1 MKIERIAIAAI
12 TVVLASFLASCAK
25 QEPKE
30 EAAPETPVSFTV
42 QLNKADAEYAE
53 VVVRHTGTDQS
64 PWFGFVTSDTESPVE
79 DLIKAQVANVNA
91 KSLHFGKSQTVALRE
106 LSEYN
111 TYRYIAFGVNEE
123 GERYGDAGSLA
134 FSTSPEFSVVFSAET
149 TEVGSHEASFTVG
162 HDGIDVLT
170 YMAFVTD
177 DTESTVDE
185 LAADHFATMVSENG
199 KLNEGVELLSGTS
212 ESITITELIHET
224 DYRLVV
230 YGIYDNNGTIIYYGT
245 PAEVSFTTPI
255 DLSIVP
261 FSATVSKI
269 TTESATA
276 NVTYD
281 AKDEELSWYG
291 FVTTDLTSPAASLI
305 SSAIAG
311 VSEEAI
317 QTGKAKAIELTGLE
331 VETEYRYIVT
341 GIKDGAAF
349 GVPADVKFET
359 LSEAYVNC
367 VFTVEA
373 TEVKAKSVTLT
384 ITHTG
389 EEEFEYYGF
398 LTDDLTSDVD
408 DIELPANADANLIS
422 GNNKTVTLEDLTPV
436 TKYRYVVVGR
446 VNGNEYGTRGDLV
459 FETADNA
466 VAASYEDFL
475 GIWVVQVGTKYEFE
489 IAKNVDG
496 ESYIIYGLGG
506 SDVCKYGINT
516 PIKAAADFVDGK
528 LILKSQ
534 AISDVYVD
542 PEDNKSYSDKLC
554 GLYVASDGKQYYD
567 NTIGLVLASFVL
579 LEDGTVE
586 LRPGQ
591 TANAEAYFSFRHFQ
605 VPEGGGQAYYQD
617 ATATALPNTLERGQE
632 ASEAYLK
639 WIGQWDVN
647 GTTYTISK
655 SETNKSYTMGSFY
668 ASFTVNA
675 IVQFD
680 EATGDILYVY
690 GETGQSV
697 TSSGNSFNLTMA
709 GSYNDGYIA
718 NGGDEGLICRFT
730 LNAAG
735 NSANIAP
742 VTYNSGSSTITPEYF
757 GIYGYNE
764 SEGWANFGMQIA
776 IPLTITRVTTSAVP
790 QSHQPGIATLK
801 RAKISAITPIAK

>member
-1 MKIERIAIAAI
+1 MKIVRIANIAI
-12 TVVLASFLASCAK
+12 TVILASLALACVK
-25 QEPKE
+25 EQPKE
-30 EAAPETPVSFTV
+30 ETPEAPVKFTV
-42 QLNKADAEYAE
+42 QLNTPADAEYAE
-53 VVVRHTGTDQS
+53 VVVRHDGQKDAT
-64 PWFGFVTSDTESPVE
+64 WFGFVTKDINSPVE
-79 DLIKAQVANVNA
+79 DLIQAQLPNVNA
-91 KSLHFGKSQTVALRE
+91 NSLHVGNVQTVALRNLE
-106 LSEYN
+106 EFVN
-111 TYRYIAFGVNEE
+111 YRYVAFGVNSD
-123 GERYGDAGSLA
+123 GERYGEPGNLA
-134 FSTSPEFSVVFSAET
+134 FNTSPVFDVTFQAEAG
-149 TEVGSHEASFTVG
+149 EIGSHEASFSVS

-212 ESITITELIHET
+212 ESITIMELTHET

-245 PAEVSFTTPI
+245 PAEVPFTTPI

-261 FSATVSKI
+261 FSATVSNI
-269 TTESATA
+269 TTESAKA

-281 AKDEELSWYG
+281 AKAEDLTWYG

-305 SSAIAG
+305 STAIAG

-317 QTGKAKAIELTGLE
+317 QTGKAKVIELSGLE

-359 LSEAYVNC
+359 LSQAYVDC
-367 VFTVEA
+367 VFTIVA
-373 TEVKAKSVTLT
+373 SDITPYGAKLT

-389 EEEFEYYGF
+389 EENFEYYGF
-398 LTDDLTSDVD
+398 FTEDLESALD
-408 DIELPANADANLIS
+408 DIELPSGADSNLMT
-422 GNNKTVTLEDLTPV
+422 GLEKVVEVEDLTPV
-436 TKYRYVVVGR
+436 TKYRYVVIGR
-446 VNGNEYGTRGDLV
+446 YNGNEYGHRGEVV

-489 IAKNVDG
+489 IAKDVEG
-496 ESYIIYGLGG
+496 ESYIISGLGG
-506 SDVCKYGINT
+506 SDVCRYGINT

-542 PEDNKSYSDKLC
+542 PDDNKSYSDKLC
-554 GLYVASDGKQYYD
+554 GLYIASDGEQYYD

-591 TANAEAYFSFRHFQ
+591 TANEEVYISFRHFQ

-617 ATATALPNTLERGQE
+617 AAATALPNTLERGQE

-675 IVQFD
+675 TVQFD

-697 TSSGNSFNLTMA
+697 TSSGNTFNLTMA

-742 VTYNSGSSTITPEYF
+742 VTYSSGSSTITPEYF